1 MLFNGITIPTHPGL
15 RSRSEI
21 PQSRRVAQTLH
32 FLCADRMSGR
42 SLVLSLVAAVLLTS
56 PDVSAQRNEVQQ
68 PRPDEVPAAWGDLD
82 TWSRYVPATDET
94 EVGLGLKTAGA
105 KTTMLIAFSARM
117 KGQSP
122 SQPPGEVLVHAS
134 AGVSGNA
141 RASRT
146 KTLKFVLPHSGVVR
160 TSSQGD
166 TGSVIDLSSRLGADD
181 LLPGAQVNLA
191 TARIAPAEFLR
202 IARCGRPTA
211 TVLGVDVAF
220 RPDQIDAIRA
230 FARQILLK
238 IPNPEP
244 SRD

>member
-1 MLFNGITIPTHPGL
+1 
-15 RSRSEI
+15 
-21 PQSRRVAQTLH
+21 
-32 FLCADRMSGR
+32 MSAR
-42 SLVLSLVAAVLLTS
+42 SLVLSLVATVLLMS
-56 PDVSAQRNEVQQ
+56 PDVSALRDEIQQ
-68 PRPDEVPAAWGDLD
+68 TRPDEVPAAWGDLD
-82 TWSRYVPATDET
+82 TWSRYVPASDET

-122 SQPPGEVLVHAS
+122 SQPPGEVSVHAS

-141 RASRT
+141 RDART
-146 KTLKFVLPHSGVVR
+146 KTLKFMLPPQSGVVR
-160 TSSQGD
+160 TGSRGD
-166 TGSVIDLSSRLGADD
+166 TGGAVIDLSSRLGSDD
-181 LLPGAQVNLA
+181 LTPGAQVNVA
-191 TARIAPAEFLR
+191 TVRIAPAEFLR
-202 IARCGRPTA
+202 IARCGKPTA
-211 TVLGVDVAF
+211 TVLGIDVAF

>member
-1 MLFNGITIPTHPGL
+1 
-15 RSRSEI
+15 
-21 PQSRRVAQTLH
+21 
-32 FLCADRMSGR
+32 MSAR
-42 SLVLSLVAAVLLTS
+42 SLVLSLVAAMMLMS
-56 PDVSAQRNEVQQ
+56 PDVRALRDEVQQ
-68 PRPDEVPAAWGDLD
+68 NRPDEVPAAWGDLD
-82 TWSRYVPATDET
+82 TWSRYVPASDET

-122 SQPPGEVLVHAS
+122 SQPPSEVLVHAS

-141 RASRT
+141 RAART
-146 KTLKFVLPHSGVVR
+146 RTLKFVLPSKSGGVR
-160 TSSQGD
+160 SGPQDDSGA
-166 TGSVIDLSSRLGADD
+166 VIDLSSRLGADD
-181 LLPGAQVNLA
+181 PTPGSQVNFA

-211 TVLGVDVAF
+211 TVLGIDVAF
-220 RPDQIDAIRA
+220 RPDQIEAIRA

-244 SRD
+244 ARD